1 MNRNPSKLERT
12 LGYRFKDE
20 ALLHRALTHSSV
32 ANERNTSL
40 RTNNEQLEFLGDSII
55 GFLISDFLYQKFHHL
70 SEEAFEDLAY
80 LVSSA
85 NFFKIASR
93 RIG

>member
-1 MNRNPSKLERT
+1 MNRNPSKLERI
-12 LGYRFKDE
+12 LGYCFKDE
-20 ALLHRALTHSSV
+20 ALLHRALTHSSA

-70 SEEAFEDLAY
+70 SEGRAFED
-80 LVSSA
+80 SSLLGEL
-85 NFFKIASR
+85 S
-93 RIG
+93 